1 MSDQR
6 PYGSPQALRN
16 AVTDRLRA
24 IADPNGRWTLAELQR
39 QFGYDR
45 LLARLYTVDDQWVL
59 KGAVALLARQISVRH
74 STDIDV
80 YRDAERSMVERE
92 LRAAVDLDLGDWF
105 QFEIGPGEVLT
116 GGTGGTRY
124 PVTARVGAT
133 IWASFHIDI
142 VGTGVRMTGIPED
155 VPPVALISVPG
166 LDQPG
171 YRAYPLVDHIAD
183 KMAAIL
189 EPHGDG
195 RPSTRFRDLVDLV
208 ALVSCVRVDAASQ
221 RRAVVSEL
229 ERRGLTVPARFDV
242 PDSAL
247 WQAGYAR
254 TAQRAVEVAAQTLD
268 EALSIVGRFLDPVL
282 AGTANGH
289 WDPAASRWNEGAE
302 S

>member
-1 MSDQR
+1 MSVQR

-24 IADPNGRWTLAELQR
+24 LASPKGRWTLAELQR
-39 QFGYDR
+39 QFAYDR

-92 LRAAVDLDLGDWF
+92 LRAAAELGLRDWF
-105 QFEIGPGEVLT
+105 QFEIGPAEILT
-116 GGTGGTRY
+116 SGTGGARY

-133 IWASFHIDI
+133 VWASFHIDI
-142 VGTGVRMTGIPED
+142 VGTGVRMTDVPED
-155 VPPVALISVPG
+155 VPPVAPISVPG

-195 RPSTRFRDLVDLV
+195 RPSTRFR
-208 ALVSCVRVDAASQ
+208 RTPWT
-221 RRAVVSEL
+221 RRSSSSP
-229 ERRGLTVPARFDV
+229 G
-242 PDSAL
+242 S
-247 WQAGYAR
+247 
-254 TAQRAVEVAAQTLD
+254 
-268 EALSIVGRFLDPVL
+268 SIRFLPEPPTVT
-282 AGTANGH
+282 GTQSN
-289 WDPAASRWNEGAE
+289 RVGAE
-302 S
+302 PRSRNRYYRDRPLRFVGFGCCISNAPNRLAAVLSASVVAWA

>member
-24 IADPNGRWTLAELQR
+24 LASPKGRWTLAELQR
-39 QFGYDR
+39 QFAYDR

-80 YRDAERSMVERE
+80 YRDAERSTVERE
-92 LRAAVDLDLGDWF
+92 LRAAAELDLRDWF
-105 QFEIGPGEVLT
+105 QFEIGPAETLS
-116 GGTGGTRY
+116 GGTGGARY

-142 VGTGVRMTGIPED
+142 VGTGVRMTDVPED
-155 VPPVALISVPG
+155 VPPVAPISVPG

-183 KMAAIL
+183 KMAAIM

-208 ALVSCVRVDAASQ
+208 ALVTCVRVDAASQ
-221 RRAVVSEL
+221 RTAILSEL
-229 ERRGLTVPARFDV
+229 QRRDLSVPVRFGV
-242 PDSAL
+242 PDRDL

-254 TAQRAVEVAAQTLD
+254 TVQRAVDVAADTLD
-268 EALSIVGRFLDPVL
+268 EALSIVARFLDPVL
-282 AGTANGH
+282 AGTANGR
-289 WDPAASRWNEGAE
+289 WDPELSRWSQAAE